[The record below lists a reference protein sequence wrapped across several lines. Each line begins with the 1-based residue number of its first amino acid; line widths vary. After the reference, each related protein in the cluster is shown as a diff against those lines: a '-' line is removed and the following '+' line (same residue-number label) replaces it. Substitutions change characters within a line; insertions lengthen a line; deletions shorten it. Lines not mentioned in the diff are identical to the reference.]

1 MGCQRKG
8 NKAGIHVA
16 VIQTTT
22 ESTTR
27 TIRSSFMFLGGCF
40 LYAQYRRGRGLI
52 YGCLNRRQRYQ
63 ISPPP
68 SPAHST
74 QTVVNI
80 TDDEENTEYELHHRN
95 ITTTTNL
102 DGASLENEVPI
113 QNLGPNS
120 SSVYSV
126 A

>member
-1 MGCQRKG
+1 M
-8 NKAGIHVA
+8 
-16 VIQTTT
+16 
-22 ESTTR
+22 
-27 TIRSSFMFLGGCF
+27 
-40 LYAQYRRGRGLI
+40 I
-52 YGCLNRRQRYQ
+52 YSCLNRRQRYQ
-63 ISPPP
+63 TSPPP

-80 TDDEENTEYELHHRN
+80 TDNEENTEYELHHRN
-95 ITTTTNL
+95 ITTTTTNL
-102 DGASLENEVPI
+102 DGASLEDEVPI

>member
-1 MGCQRKG
+1 M
-8 NKAGIHVA
+8 
-16 VIQTTT
+16 
-22 ESTTR
+22 
-27 TIRSSFMFLGGCF
+27 
-40 LYAQYRRGRGLI
+40 
-52 YGCLNRRQRYQ
+52 NRRQRYQ
-63 ISPPP
+63 TSPPP

-95 ITTTTNL
+95 ITTTNL
-102 DGASLENEVPI
+102 DGASLEHEVPI